1 MKQITFNIHRGH
13 GIKDLHTIR
22 QEVKPIK
29 SDWKEILGEEF
40 EDLNNL
46 NFWKK

>member
-29 SDWKEILGEEF
+29 SDWKEKVDMTLEIKTLT
-40 EDLNNL
+40 NN
-46 NFWKK
+46 